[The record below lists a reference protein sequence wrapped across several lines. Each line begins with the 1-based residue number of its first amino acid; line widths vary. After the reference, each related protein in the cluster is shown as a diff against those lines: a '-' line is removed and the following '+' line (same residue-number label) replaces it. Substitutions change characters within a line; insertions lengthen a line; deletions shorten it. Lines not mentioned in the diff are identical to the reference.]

1 MSRRLLSESQR
12 ERWRREL
19 AGESAW
25 RSETPRRLV
34 DLGATVAI
42 AAVVLDAV
50 LTYFLLDGSIHLERN
65 PLVGSLMRAIGI
77 APTLTVGA
85 LLRFGIVAS
94 LAYIAT
100 RAVRPVVRYAAAVT
114 IGGIAL
120 WWCLVVFANAAV
132 VAHPWM
138 AG

>member
-1 MSRRLLSESQR
+1 MALHLLSESHR
-12 ERWRREL
+12 EQWRREL

-25 RSETPRRLV
+25 GSETPRRIV
-34 DLGATVAI
+34 DLGAAIAI

-65 PLVGSLMRAIGI
+65 PIIGSLMRAIGI

-85 LLRFGIVAS
+85 LLRFAIVAS

-100 RAVRPVVRYAAAVT
+100 RAVRPVVRYAAAAT

-120 WWCLVVFANAAV
+120 WWCLVVFANAVV
-132 VAHPWM
+132 VARPWM

>member
-1 MSRRLLSESQR
+1 MSRPLLSESHR

-19 AGESAW
+19 AEESAW

-34 DLGATVAI
+34 DLGAAVAI
-42 AAVVLDAV
+42 AAAVLDAL

-65 PLVGSLMRAIGI
+65 PIIGSLMRAIGI

-85 LLRFGIVAS
+85 LLRFGIVAA

-100 RAVRPVVRYAAAVT
+100 RAVRPVVRYAAAMT

-138 AG
+138 TG